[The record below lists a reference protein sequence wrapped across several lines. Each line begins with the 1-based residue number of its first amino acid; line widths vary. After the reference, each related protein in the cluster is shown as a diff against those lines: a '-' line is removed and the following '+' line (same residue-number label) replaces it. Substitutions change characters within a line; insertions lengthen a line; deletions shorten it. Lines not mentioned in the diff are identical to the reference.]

1 QIAFLGFELFTLG
14 VKCGGILSAADGN
27 FSSPNFP
34 GYYPYDIECTWLI
47 VVTEGSSIL
56 LTFQHFDLEF
66 HDRCEYDYIQIY
78 NGEAEDRGN
87 LLGTFCGD
95 VSPPYFTS
103 SWHVMSIIFHSDSHV
118 ASRGFL
124 ARYSKDVCGGV
135 LTGLSGLL
143 SSPQYPDN
151 YPNNA
156 ECRWVMQVSN
166 STVVSL
172 VFYDFQLEKSEDC
185 SFDYVSLFDG
195 PSVSHRHLGHFCG
208 GTKPPDIVS
217 STNQLLLVFKS
228 DFNIGGRGFK
238 ASYFSG
244 ECQQV
249 FTAITGNFSSPRYPN
264 IYPNNINCHWT
275 VQQPPGYRVKVQFL
289 HFELEARDSLSDA
302 CDYDFVAIFDGDTL
316 LGKWCGQDQP
326 PSLLSSGNR
335 LLFVLSADRKSA
347 SRGFHVSYAGGK
359 LYKECDMYFIIDGK
373 VPKGIDTKGNNLQIS
388 GNRQFYK
395 NPCGGRVKL
404 A

>member
-1 QIAFLGFELFTLG
+1 MNTNSRVRMSVRIMR
-14 VKCGGILSAADGN
+14 
-27 FSSPNFP
+27 
-34 GYYPYDIECTWLI
+34 WLC
-47 VVTEGSSIL
+47 
-56 LTFQHFDLEF
+56 F
-66 HDRCEYDYIQIY
+66 
-78 NGEAEDRGN
+78 A
-87 LLGTFCGD
+87 
-95 VSPPYFTS
+95 
-103 SWHVMSIIFHSDSHV
+103 
-118 ASRGFL
+118 
-124 ARYSKDVCGGV
+124 DVCGGV

-244 ECQQV
+244 ESTHLTTISNARIIIIIMLLVCMVCLGECQQV

-289 HFELEARDSLSDA
+289 HFELEARDSLSDSQVTRPA
-302 CDYDFVAIFDGDTL
+302 HITKFRQTTSPIKLCT
-316 LGKWCGQDQP
+316 
-326 PSLLSSGNR
+326 LSS
-335 LLFVLSADRKSA
+335 LCCVKT
-347 SRGFHVSYAGGK
+347 
-359 LYKECDMYFIIDGK
+359 I
-373 VPKGIDTKGNNLQIS
+373 Q
-388 GNRQFYK
+388 
-395 NPCGGRVKL
+395 RV
-404 A
+404 

>member
-1 QIAFLGFELFTLG
+1 M
-14 VKCGGILSAADGN
+14 
-27 FSSPNFP
+27 P
-34 GYYPYDIECTWLI
+34 
-47 VVTEGSSIL
+47 
-56 LTFQHFDLEF
+56 
-66 HDRCEYDYIQIY
+66 RCMVH
-78 NGEAEDRGN
+78 
-87 LLGTFCGD
+87 
-95 VSPPYFTS
+95 VSHQQATCL
-103 SWHVMSIIFHSDSHV
+103 
-118 ASRGFL
+118 AS
-124 ARYSKDVCGGV
+124 YVCGGV

-244 ECQQV
+244 EANKTNSECQQV

-347 SRGFHVSYAGGK
+347 SRGFHVSYAGAMSHDNH
-359 LYKECDMYFIIDGK
+359 ERSMWTHRI
-373 VPKGIDTKGNNLQIS
+373 
-388 GNRQFYK
+388 
-395 NPCGGRVKL
+395 
-404 A
+404 

>member
-1 QIAFLGFELFTLG
+1 YYKMSEL
-14 VKCGGILSAADGN
+14 
-27 FSSPNFP
+27 SPNFP

-124 ARYSKDVCGGV
+124 DSTSSSWGLNSMFSHRPVLPDSHTWSCTVLYSSQMNTNSRVRMSVRIMRWLCFADVCGGV

-244 ECQQV
+244 EANKTNS
-249 FTAITGNFSSPRYPN
+249 F
-264 IYPNNINCHWT
+264 
-275 VQQPPGYRVKVQFL
+275 
-289 HFELEARDSLSDA
+289 
-302 CDYDFVAIFDGDTL
+302 
-316 LGKWCGQDQP
+316 
-326 PSLLSSGNR
+326 
-335 LLFVLSADRKSA
+335 
-347 SRGFHVSYAGGK
+347 
-359 LYKECDMYFIIDGK
+359 
-373 VPKGIDTKGNNLQIS
+373 
-388 GNRQFYK
+388 
-395 NPCGGRVKL
+395 
-404 A
+404 